1 MAGYDTES
9 DLQVPTSAV
18 DIIRNGL
25 EHEYP
30 HSEIIQKI
38 KNKAVG
44 PQGNFCSRTATC
56 LFTYAVFRTSLFIH
70 GF

>member
-1 MAGYDTES
+1 MWQSMVLKILA
-9 DLQVPTSAV
+9 PTSAV
-18 DIIRNGL
+18 VVIRNDL

-44 PQGNFCSRTATC
+44 P
-56 LFTYAVFRTSLFIH
+56 
-70 GF
+70 